1 MLLMI
6 ILRMRGGTY
15 VLVVLG
21 VTLMLPAAAVGKRSS
36 CFTELTII
44 HLLTHLG
51 PPTWSWRRYVRAWT
65 TLGSWRAKEQNRTE
79 PGLLN
84 AEASITV
91 PTASF
96 DLVSRDTL
104 TLLVIDAAWRDLH

>member
-1 MLLMI
+1 V
-6 ILRMRGGTY
+6 RGQPSDRGGLKNRT
-15 VLVVLG
+15 
-21 VTLMLPAAAVGKRSS
+21 
-36 CFTELTII
+36 
-44 HLLTHLG
+44 
-51 PPTWSWRRYVRAWT
+51 
-65 TLGSWRAKEQNRTE
+65 EQNRTE